1 MFEGKMRLGL
11 RATAVAASACAL
23 ACAAAISM
31 PQMAYADYA
40 TKQAEADAALETLN
54 IMLGELDQAYADY
67 EAAVIAQEEAEQNVA
82 DAQAI
87 IDEKTAQIAENQETL
102 SSRARTMYRAGSSS
116 FLDVLLGSTSFEEFS
131 TNWDTLNKLND
142 NDAQV
147 VADTKAARADL
158 EDQKLVLEDNLRIAE
173 EARVAAEDAQ
183 ERALS
188 NTYAAQAAWE
198 QLSAEAQAE
207 FIAEQEAAERQ
218 RQAAAQAAMEA
229 AANSGGG
236 YVDSEGGEVSV
247 AAEDIPSYDES
258 TGTATLS
265 DGSTVSVSSYDSSTG
280 NAIVDRARSAMG
292 SAYVWGG
299 VGADGGGYDCS
310 GLVSYALSG
319 SHTRLGTTHTF
330 MGWNQVSDPQPGDVC
345 VNEGHTGI
353 YVGDGQMIHAA
364 DYGIG
369 VIQGDVQSGMIY
381 VRPD

>member
-1 MFEGKMRLGL
+1 MFEGKIHLGL
-11 RATAVAASACAL
+11 RATAIAASVCAV

-40 TKQAEADAALETLN
+40 SKQAEADAALETLN
-54 IMLGELDQAYADY
+54 IMLAELDQAYADY
-67 EAAVIAQEEAEQNVA
+67 EAAVIAQEEAEQAVVE
-82 DAQAI
+82 AQAT
-87 IDEKTAQIAENQETL
+87 IDEKTAVIATNQDTL
-102 SSRARTMYRAGSSS
+102 SYRARTMYRAGSSS
-116 FLDVLLGSTSFEEFS
+116 FFDVLLGSTTFEEFA
-131 TNWDTLNKLND
+131 TNLDALNKLND
-142 NDAQV
+142 NDARV
-147 VADTKAARADL
+147 VAETKAARTEL
-158 EDQKLVLEDNLRIAE
+158 EAAKVQLEE
-173 EARVAAEDAQ
+173 ERARATQAAEDA
-183 ERALS
+183 A
-188 NTYAAQAAWE
+188 AAQQAAEENANAWWATWQ
-198 QLSAEAQAE
+198 QLDAEAQAE
-207 FIAEQEAAERQ
+207 YIREQEAKAAAAA
-218 RQAAAQAAMEA
+218 AAAQAEAEA
-229 AANSGGG
+229 AAAGGG
-236 YVDSEGGEVSV
+236 FYDEGGEQVTVSTD
-247 AAEDIPSYDES
+247 DIQSYDES

-265 DGSTVSVSSYDSSTG
+265 DGSTVTVSSYDSSTG

-369 VIQGDVQSGMIY
+369 VIQGDVQAGMIY
-381 VRPD
+381 VRP

>member
-1 MFEGKMRLGL
+1 MFEGKISLGL
-11 RATAVAASACAL
+11 RATAVAASVCAV
-23 ACAAAISM
+23 ACAAAMSM
-31 PQMAYADYA
+31 PQLAYADYA
-40 TKQAEADAALETLN
+40 SKQAEADAALQTLN

-67 EAAVIAQEEAEQNVA
+67 EAAVTAQEEAEQNVA
-82 DAQAI
+82 DAQAV
-87 IDEKTAQIAENQETL
+87 IDEKSALIATNQDTL
-102 SSRARTMYRAGSSS
+102 SNRARTMYRAGSSS

-147 VADTKAARADL
+147 VAETKAARADL
-158 EDQKLVLEDNLRIAE
+158 EDQKLVLEENLRLAE
-173 EARVAAEDAQ
+173 EAKVAAADAQ

-207 FIAEQEAAERQ
+207 FIAEQEAAARAEQ
-218 RQAAAQAAMEA
+218 ERQAAAQAAMEA

-236 YVDSEGGEVSV
+236 EVTL
-247 AAEDIPSYDES
+247 AAEDIQSYDES

-265 DGSTVSVSSYDSSTG
+265 DGSTVSVSSYDASTG

-292 SAYVWGG
+292 SDYVWGG
-299 VGADGGGYDCS
+299 VGGGDGGYDCS

-345 VNEGHTGI
+345 VSWGHTGI

-369 VIQGDVQSGMIY
+369 VVQGDVQSDMII